1 NAFGIKSVILTEG
14 CADIYNPKTIRASMG
29 AIFKETVYKMDFNTI
44 YDLKQKGI
52 KFIGATKNIDSIDV
66 KKADL
71 TNVIVVLGNE
81 GQGISNEL
89 LELCDEMIRIPISSN
104 CESLNAA
111 IAASIIM
118 WEARKE

>member
-1 NAFGIKSVILTEG
+1 VILTEG